1 MERRRT
7 QNMRKSFAVCVA
19 AGVCCFF
26 ATGSSA
32 EPHYYSD
39 NTREL
44 FFLPR
49 SASLAGAEYI
59 FSRDCSP
66 QANPAILAFD
76 SVTEVSVS
84 YASYYQN
91 TFSSSILSYA
101 GSIDQVSGFGISL
114 SYLYVPDIMGTQ
126 NLQTEADGT
135 PVYDQGRLQNSTYS
149 DVYFCAG
156 YGRSIFKSRK
166 LELSAGIG
174 ISAQRQRL
182 PFNQYRGYSMGLDGG
197 MAADFPRTGLRLS
210 LRCDN
215 ITTQYTRW
223 SANYSEIA
231 YPHLRL
237 GAGWHVEIPYI
248 YGRIQILYKSLDI
261 LGNEGANAVDV
272 STLLSTDQ
280 PGSSNP
286 NQLSGE
292 KPAAAG
298 FNGRSALLAF
308 LGSAGLEYTIK
319 EMFSI
324 RLGGNLENKLAF
336 GCGVNLLQRRL
347 CFDASYAMHELAPT
361 YQIGVTYR
369 R

>member
-1 MERRRT
+1 MGGG
-7 QNMRKSFAVCVA
+7 MCCFLPCVSFAQSIQ
-19 AGVCCFF
+19 GH
-26 ATGSSA
+26 S
-32 EPHYYSD
+32 YSD

-44 FFLPR
+44 FYLPR
-49 SASLAGAEYI
+49 AASIAGAEYV
-59 FSRDCSP
+59 FARDCSP

-76 SVTEVSVS
+76 SATEVSVS

-91 TFSSSILSYA
+91 TFSSSILSYT

-126 NLQTEADGT
+126 NLQTEPDGT
-135 PVYDQGRLQNSTYS
+135 PVYDESKLQNSTYS
-149 DVYFCAG
+149 DIYFCAG
-156 YGRSIFKSRK
+156 YGRSLFKSRK

-182 PFNQYRGYSMGLDGG
+182 AFNQYRGYSMGLDGG
-197 MAADFPRTGLRLS
+197 VAADFPRTGLRVS

-215 ITTQYTRW
+215 MTTQYTRW
-223 SANYSEIA
+223 SADYFETA

-237 GAGWHVEIPYI
+237 GAGWRVEIPYI

-261 LGNEGANAVDV
+261 LGNEGADAIDP
-272 STLLSTDQ
+272 STLLTTDQ
-280 PGSSNP
+280 PGSSNQ

-292 KPAAAG
+292 QPAAAG
-298 FNGRSALLAF
+298 VNGHSVLLAF

-319 EMFSI
+319 EVFAI
-324 RLGGNLENKLAF
+324 RVGANLENKLAF